1 MTRSRVTV
9 TIVAWNSMMFLP
21 DALASLM
28 TQTFRDFSVVVVDNA
43 SSDGVA
49 EFIHEKYPDVAVIR
63 NPRNRG
69 FAHAHNQAIEY
80 ARAYHR
86 KDDAEHYVLVTNPD
100 VVLEPDFLEK
110 LVAAADHDEQAGAV
124 GGMLLRI
131 HREGEGEL
139 VEGVRTDVIDSAGIR
154 VSRARRITDRGA
166 GESAENDQYNVKR
179 EVFGLTAALVLYRL
193 SALEDVA
200 YHNEYF
206 DEDFFVYKE
215 DIDLAWRLR
224 LRGWKALYVPAAKA
238 YHYRGA
244 GIDDRAGAWRTFRN
258 RKRKPAIVNYHSSK
272 NHLFL
277 LAKNEQ
283 WRNGLIDAWRIVP
296 YELMKFLHVALFET
310 RNLGAY
316 VTYLRMLPRMLRK
329 RRLIMER
336 ARVSAKEMRSWFLG

>member
-1 MTRSRVTV
+1 MARARVTIS
-9 TIVAWNSMMFLP
+9 IVAWNSMRFLP
-21 DALASLM
+21 DALASIAA
-28 TQTFRDFSVVVVDNA
+28 QTFRDFSVVVVDNA
-43 SSDGVA
+43 STDRAADFLRTTYPEVA
-49 EFIHEKYPDVAVIR
+49 IIR
-63 NPRNRG
+63 NTRNRG

-86 KDDAEHYVLVTNPD
+86 KDEAEHYVLVTNPD

-110 LVAAADHDEQAGAV
+110 LVAAADHDAAVGAV
-124 GGMLLRI
+124 GGMLLRM
-131 HREGEGEL
+131 HAEGEGEL
-139 VEGVRTDVIDSAGIR
+139 REGIKTDVIDSTGIR
-154 VSRARRITDRGA
+154 VSRNRRITDRGA
-166 GESAENDQYNVKR
+166 GESGQNDQLNVKG

-193 SALEDVA
+193 SALEDIA
-200 YHNEYF
+200 YHGEYF

-244 GIDDRAGAWRTFRN
+244 GVADKANPWRTFLN
-258 RKRKPAIVNYHSSK
+258 RRTKPRVVNFHSTK

-283 WRNGLIDAWRIVP
+283 WRNALIDSWRVIP
-296 YELMKFLHVALFET
+296 YEIVKIGYIAVFET

-316 VTYLRMLPRMLRK
+316 IAYLSKLPRMLRK

-336 ARVSAKEMRSWFLG
+336 ARVPAEEIRSWFS